1 MNKVLEATDDK
12 YKIRQDVVT
21 LAECREQIKLHANN
35 IASDITNTFVNKNR
49 ILSLRTLLDTF
60 EIFNAHMNA
69 EKTGYHNEFLGY
81 NNVSQHIKNN
91 PGENE
96 YSCEFCGFYTASKPA
111 CNKCKL

>member
-49 ILSLRTLLDTF
+49 ILHYGHYLIHLKYLML
-60 EIFNAHMNA
+60 I
-69 EKTGYHNEFLGY
+69 
-81 NNVSQHIKNN
+81 
-91 PGENE
+91 
-96 YSCEFCGFYTASKPA
+96 
-111 CNKCKL
+111 